1 MMMEKTVLVVDD
13 IAANRN
19 LLGETLEPKG
29 YEVLLASNGAM
40 ALKVAAKAKPSVIL
54 MDVNMPD
61 MDGYEACR
69 QLKTNPGLAE
79 IPVIFITAN
88 DDPDSLVKGFEAGGV
103 DYVTKPFKA
112 QEVLMRLKTHMRL
125 NHLTQTLLAKNQ
137 ELEAEIDRRRQAEQ
151 SLSLIEKKQAER
163 FHTSGTLRHDAASY
177 VEHQADWDLVNGLAS
192 GEFCYVLTSRQ
203 MGKSS
208 LMVRSAWQLR
218 NQGARVV
225 TLDLTALGYNLTV
238 DQWYE
243 GLLLRLGWQT
253 QLEEELEA
261 FWTENGKLSPMQR
274 FFAAIRRVVLEQFP
288 EPLVVFIDELDM
300 LRSLPFRTDEFLA
313 AIREGY
319 NQRSVDGV
327 FNRLTFCLLGVATPS
342 ELIKDSR
349 MTPFNIGQR
358 IELED
363 FSVAE
368 SGRLAKGLG
377 RSPEG
382 AADLM
387 ERIFHWTNGH
397 PYLTQKFCKHVASE
411 EKIQTQSEIDDA
423 CSHLFLSLKAR
434 EQDDNLHFVREQIL
448 RSRMDRSQLLCVYA
462 TIRSGQCVEAND
474 SDPILNALRI
484 SGIVRSEDGVL
495 KVRNRIYEHVFDMDW
510 VQRLA
515 LVGSPAGADAGGMS
529 K

>member
-1 MMMEKTVLVVDD
+1 MEKTVLVVDD

-19 LLGETLEPKG
+19 LLGETLEPQG
-29 YEVLLASNGAM
+29 YEVLLASNGAI
-40 ALKVAAKAKPSVIL
+40 ALKVAAKAKPNVIL

-69 QLKTNPGLAE
+69 QLKANPDLSE

-112 QEVLMRLKTHMRL
+112 QEVLMRLKTHIRI
-125 NHLTQTLLAKNQ
+125 NHLTQTLLTKNQ

-151 SLSLIEKKQAER
+151 SLSLIEKKQTER

-177 VEHQADWDLVNGLAS
+177 VERQADRDLLTGLAS

-208 LMVRSAWQLR
+208 LMVRTAWQLR

-238 DQWYE
+238 DQWYD
-243 GLLLRLGWQT
+243 GLLSRLGWQT
-253 QLEEELEA
+253 QLEDELED
-261 FWTENGKLSPMQR
+261 FWSENTKLSPMQR

-319 NQRSVDGV
+319 NQRSVDPA
-327 FNRLTFCLLGVATPS
+327 FDRLTFCLLGVATPS
-342 ELIKDSR
+342 ELIEDAQ

-363 FSVAE
+363 FTDAE
-368 SGRLAKGLG
+368 TSRLARGLG
-377 RSPEG
+377 RSPEA
-382 AADLM
+382 AADLI
-387 ERIFHWTNGH
+387 ERIYHWTGGH
-397 PYLTQKFCKHVASE
+397 PYLTQKFCKHVATD
-411 EKIQTQSEIDDA
+411 EKIQTQTEIDDL
-423 CSHLFLSLKAR
+423 CSHLFLSPKAR
-434 EQDDNLHFVREQIL
+434 EQDDNLHFVREQIQ
-448 RSRMDRSQLLCVYA
+448 RSRADRSRLLNVYA
-462 TIRSGQCVEAND
+462 SIRSGESVEPND
-474 SDPILNALRI
+474 ADSILNALRI
-484 SGIVRSEDGVL
+484 SGIVRLEDGLL
-495 KVRNRIYEHVFDMDW
+495 KSRNRIYEHVFDLNW
-510 VQRLA
+510 VQKLTPQEQ
-515 LVGSPAGADAGGMS
+515 SPTLSA
-529 K
+529 